1 MEEVVSK
8 FAGKIMLSEAEQEE
22 VIHVKTHDFEAFKT
36 KLDLSLVGKVL
47 TTKPFSRID
56 LKTKMV
62 MAWNPTKDMKIR
74 EIDDNLF
81 LFVFRNVE
89 DKQRVLDNGPWH
101 FDNALLVLD
110 YTDGT
115 VSPSEMKL
123 NHADLWVQVHNLP
136 LLGMNVVL
144 GRRIANYLGKY
155 LEVEEEG
162 DGECW
167 GKYMRLRVRLDVMQ
181 PLRRGMKICLEGCEP
196 IWVDF
201 KYEGI
206 PEFCYH
212 CGIWGHNESECEVV
226 IGKERGFLFVTFSRM
241 WEYVSPW
248 VGLWSKERKGDQED
262 LTKGEDME
270 RPEVI
275 DESKECSPK
284 LSNTEG
290 QESNGDQEDLSNL
303 TKGEDMEKPE
313 VIDESK
319 ECSPKLSNTKG
330 QESNGD
336 QEDLSNLTKG
346 EDMEK
351 PEVTEELKECS
362 LKFFDKE
369 WIPIWSC
376 KPEPL
381 KETRVIRK
389 VIRRNRNTG
398 MVDEKREKMQHLT
411 GRNAVLWDNDV
422 GSSQI
427 LILGNGILLY
437 SIESAKQQPACLRNL
452 IPGDVLHETWPYS
465 EQRERPWSDMV

>member
-1 MEEVVSK
+1 MEWVSGFNLLREKPVRDERRFLSTMEEVVSK
-8 FAGKIMLSEAEQEE
+8 FAGKITLSEAEQEE

-62 MAWNPTKDMKIR
+62 MAWNPTEDMKIR

-81 LFVFRNVE
+81 LFVFGNME

-144 GRRIANYLGKY
+144 GRRIANYLGKC

-226 IGKERGFLFVTFSRM
+226 IGKERGVLFVTFSRM

-248 VGLWSKERKGDQED
+248 VGLWSKEEEAIDFGSGNEELKERNSKLSHTEGLKRKGDQED

-270 RPEVI
+270 RQEVI

-313 VIDESK
+313 V
-319 ECSPKLSNTKG
+319 
-330 QESNGD
+330 
-336 QEDLSNLTKG
+336 
-346 EDMEK
+346 
-351 PEVTEELKECS
+351 TEELKECS
-362 LKFFDKE
+362 LKCSHTEGLGSNGDQQDLHRVGFKFGSIGLHEVCADSSTKSGFQFV
-369 WIPIWSC
+369 PA

-381 KETRVIRK
+381 KETRVLGK
-389 VIRRNRNTG
+389 VIRRNRKYVRKVSKN
-398 MVDEKREKMQHLT
+398 
-411 GRNAVLWDNDV
+411 
-422 GSSQI
+422 
-427 LILGNGILLY
+427 
-437 SIESAKQQPACLRNL
+437 
-452 IPGDVLHETWPYS
+452 
-465 EQRERPWSDMV
+465 